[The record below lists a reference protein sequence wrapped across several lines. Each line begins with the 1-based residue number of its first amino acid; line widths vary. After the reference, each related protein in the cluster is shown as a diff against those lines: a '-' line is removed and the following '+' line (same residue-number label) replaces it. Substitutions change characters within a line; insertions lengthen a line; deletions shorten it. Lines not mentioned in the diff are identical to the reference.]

1 MRIAN
6 KTIALL
12 ALLCLLPTPL
22 LAAAVSTPE
31 NPVFLSVIPP
41 LLTIVL
47 ALLTRSVIPALF
59 IGVLVGSWGLNGLS
73 LMGLWEGILDS
84 VGVHVIGAV
93 ADTDHA
99 SIMIFSFMIGG
110 MVGIVSRNGGMNG
123 LVNMLAGNATD
134 RRRGQMVTAGMG
146 MAIFIDDYAN
156 SLVVGNTM
164 RPVTDKLRISREK
177 LAYLVDSTAAPITCV
192 ALITTWIGYEVGL
205 IGDSLVQLG
214 ITETSP
220 YEVFLNSIL
229 YSFYPLL
236 TLFMVVFLAW
246 SGRDYG
252 PMYKAEVRAIKT
264 GQLTAPDAT
273 IDEEAASETAFAVSE
288 ETPQRMINSVVPI
301 LVLIGGVLGS
311 MYFTGSQKV
320 PDGASVRDVFGE
332 ADAYTSLVWG
342 SLLGVLVAAGMTLA
356 QKLLRLSEII
366 DAWYR
371 GVRGMFLAMI
381 ILVLAWSLSNVTLEL
396 GTGPYLVS
404 AIGDHINVGVLPG
417 LVFVV
422 AALTAFSTGSSW
434 GAMGI
439 LMPLVI
445 PLAWAMLGA
454 TPGIDPMDS
463 PILYSA
469 IASVLCGAVWG
480 DHCSPISDTTV
491 LSSLASGCDHV
502 DHVRTQLPYAM
513 TAGGAALILGGLPS
527 GFGMP
532 WWMSLLLG
540 AAVIVLI
547 VFWRGKKAEEAPG

>member
-1 MRIAN
+1 MRVVN
-6 KTIALL
+6 RTIAFF

-22 LAAAVSTPE
+22 LAAAASTPE
-31 NPVFLSVIPP
+31 NPVFFSIVPP
-41 LLTIVL
+41 LVTIVL

-59 IGVLVGSWGLNGLS
+59 VGVLIGSWGVNGLS
-73 LMGLWEGILDS
+73 LMGFWQGILDS
-84 VGVHVIGAV
+84 VAVYVIGAV
-93 ADTDHA
+93 SDPDRA
-99 SIMIFSFMIGG
+99 SIMIFSFLIGG
-110 MVGIVSRNGGMNG
+110 MVGIVSRNGGMHG

-134 RRRGQMVTAGMG
+134 RRRGQLVTAGMG

-177 LAYLVDSTAAPITCV
+177 LAYLVDSTAAPVACV

-205 IGDSLVQLG
+205 IGDSLTQLG
-214 ITETSP
+214 VTDTSP

-236 TLFMVVFLAW
+236 TLFMVLFLAW

-273 IDEEAASETAFAVSE
+273 IDDAAASETAFAPDKK
-288 ETPQRMINSVVPI
+288 TPRRLVNAVLPL

-311 MYFTGSQKV
+311 MYFTGSQEAG
-320 PDGASVRDVFGE
+320 DGASLRDIFGK

-342 SLLGVLVAAGMTLA
+342 SVLGVLVATALSIG
-356 QKLLRLSEII
+356 QKLLRLSEVI

-371 GVRGMFLAMI
+371 GARGMFLAMI
-381 ILVLAWSLSNVTLEL
+381 ILVLAWSLSNVTQVL

-445 PLAWAMLGA
+445 PLTWSLIPGA
-454 TPGIDPMDS
+454 NPTDS

-469 IASVLCGAVWG
+469 VASVLCGAVWG

-491 LSSLASGCDHV
+491 LSSLASSCDHV

-527 GFGMP
+527 GFGVP

-540 AAVIVLI
+540 AAAIVLI